1 MEDKI
6 NQLTAI
12 INIQQYN
19 INNMQQQINQLYE
32 IIKHLETKYII
43 TE

>member
-12 INIQQYN
+12 INIQQDN

-32 IIKHLETKYII
+32 TIKHLEPKYNI

>member
-12 INIQQYN
+12 INIQQDN
-19 INNMQQQINQLYE
+19 INNMQHQINQLYE
-32 IIKHLETKYII
+32 TIKHLETKYII

>member
-1 MEDKI
+1 MKDKI

-32 IIKHLETKYII
+32 TIKHLETKYII

>member
-12 INIQQYN
+12 INIQQDN
-19 INNMQQQINQLYE
+19 INNMQQQINQLYDT
-32 IIKHLETKYII
+32 IKTLETKYII
-43 TE
+43 TQ

>member
-12 INIQQYN
+12 INIQQDN
-19 INNMQQQINQLYE
+19 INNMQQKINQLYE
-32 IIKHLETKYII
+32 TIKHLETKYII